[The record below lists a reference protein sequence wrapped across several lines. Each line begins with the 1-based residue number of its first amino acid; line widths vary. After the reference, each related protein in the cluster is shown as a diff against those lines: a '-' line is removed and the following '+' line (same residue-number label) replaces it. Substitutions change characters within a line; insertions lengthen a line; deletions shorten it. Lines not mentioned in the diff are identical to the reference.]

1 MVKSV
6 VVSIFILIS
15 VSSLLSCSESSSGSN
30 AGGKGATIADVPQ
43 ILSVHP
49 EANASAVRADATIAT
64 TFDKIMNTG
73 TTASLVVYGSQ
84 TGKLAGSF
92 SGGGTATLGFDS
104 FSRFKAGEE
113 IDVILTGF
121 LTSTEGGSLAP
132 PLVYRFRTETVSGPG
147 GFSVTQKISG
157 QSGAGALAAGDW
169 DSDGDIDLAVANYTA
184 NRLALLKNDGTG
196 NFTVG
201 YTFTGLWG
209 PYGLAAGD
217 WDGDG
222 DLDLVVA
229 NLDGDWVVILAND
242 GTGNFEVQKLVWDQI
257 GPATFANGDWDGDG
271 DLDIIAANF
280 IGDWVDVLKNTGG
293 GNFTLTQRISARL
306 GTLAVVDGDWDGDGD
321 IDLALANSYNSTVDV
336 VENDGTGRFSVSQ
349 TLPDQSGAMA
359 LAEGDWNG
367 DGDID
372 LAVANAYFGAN
383 RLDILENDGA
393 GGFAVVQQISDQP
406 GAVSL
411 AAGDWDG
418 DGDIDLAVANRGDGS
433 VVVLTYQ
440 P

>member
-6 VVSIFILIS
+6 IVSIFILIS
-15 VSSLLSCSESSSGSN
+15 ISSLLSCGGSSSGSN
-30 AGGKGATIADVPQ
+30 GGGAGGTIADVPQ
-43 ILSVHP
+43 ILSVDP
-49 EANASAVRADATIAT
+49 EANDSAVRADAAIAT
-64 TFDKIMNTG
+64 TFDKLMNTG

-132 PLVYRFRTETVSGPG
+132 PIVYRFRTEAVSGPG

-157 QSGAGALAAGDW
+157 QSGAGALVAGDW
-169 DSDGDIDLAVANYTA
+169 DSDGDIDLAVANTTANSVAVLKNDGSGTFSAAGVISDQPGARALAAGDWDGDSDIDLAVANYTA

-229 NLDGDWVVILAND
+229 NLDGDWVAILAND
-242 GTGNFEVQKLVWDQI
+242 GTGSFEVQKLVWDQM
-257 GPATFANGDWDGDG
+257 
-271 DLDIIAANF
+271 
-280 IGDWVDVLKNTGG
+280 
-293 GNFTLTQRISARL
+293 RSR
-306 GTLAVVDGDWDGDGD
+306 
-321 IDLALANSYNSTVDV
+321 
-336 VENDGTGRFSVSQ
+336 
-349 TLPDQSGAMA
+349 
-359 LAEGDWNG
+359 
-367 DGDID
+367 
-372 LAVANAYFGAN
+372 
-383 RLDILENDGA
+383 
-393 GGFAVVQQISDQP
+393 
-406 GAVSL
+406 
-411 AAGDWDG
+411 
-418 DGDIDLAVANRGDGS
+418 
-433 VVVLTYQ
+433 
-440 P
+440 